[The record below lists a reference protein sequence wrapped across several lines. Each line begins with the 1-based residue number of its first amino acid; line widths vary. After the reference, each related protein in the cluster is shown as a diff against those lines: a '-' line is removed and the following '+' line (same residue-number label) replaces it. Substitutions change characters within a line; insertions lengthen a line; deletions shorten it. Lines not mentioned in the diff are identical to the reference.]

1 MILVVVRT
9 FSPVVR
15 VTGVRVKRI
24 GLGITPAEL
33 AFMAGLS
40 VDALWEIEGGV
51 VSPNQEQRVALMRA
65 LDAEFHELFAVSMT
79 CPGDGA
85 PHVPDTF
92 TT

>member
-1 MILVVVRT
+1 MILVVVHA

-15 VTGVRVKRI
+15 VTGVRGKRDA
-24 GLGITPAEL
+24 LGITRAEL
-33 AFMAGLS
+33 ALMTGMT
-40 VDALWEIEGGV
+40 VDTLWEIEGGV